1 MLKTVVLFNSFVKT
15 MIHFFSGFFNED
27 KVLKN
32 SIYETEIFCNLT
44 MSLIKLNVSLA
55 ESN

>member
-15 MIHFFSGFFNED
+15 MIHFFFNED
-27 KVLKN
+27 KVLKS